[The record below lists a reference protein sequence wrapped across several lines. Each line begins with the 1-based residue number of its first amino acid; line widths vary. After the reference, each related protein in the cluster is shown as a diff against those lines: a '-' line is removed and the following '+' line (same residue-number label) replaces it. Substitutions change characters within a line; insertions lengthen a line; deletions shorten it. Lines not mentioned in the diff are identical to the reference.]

1 MVVVGRNPSEGQRSP
16 ASRISPPLSGL
27 TGRGLAMPRRGK
39 KTSLGLG
46 AEVELT
52 AVLFP
57 YRRRCA
63 RCDHGTSAF
72 VLTREGLPTCTSCY
86 LFGPNS

>member
-1 MVVVGRNPSEGQRSP
+1 MVVVGRNASERQSALAR
-16 ASRISPPLSGL
+16 L
-27 TGRGLAMPRRGK
+27 TGRGSAMPRSGR
-39 KTSLGLG
+39 KTSLDLG
-46 AEVELT
+46 AEAELT

-72 VLTREGLPTCTSCY
+72 VLTREGLPICTSCY